1 MVTVS
6 LRLDEATK
14 EGLDQMCGEMGMNLT
29 TFFMIYAKAALRERK
44 IPFEIRANDESFF
57 SRENRAAIARSEEEA
72 RQGKAIPKTLAELE
86 AMAE

>member
-14 EGLDQMCGEMGMNLT
+14 QGLDQMCGEMGMNLT

-44 IPFEIRANDESFF
+44 IPFEIRANDEPFF

-86 AMAE
+86 AMVE

>member
-14 EGLDQMCGEMGMNLT
+14 QGLDHMCDEMGMNLT

-44 IPFEIRANDESFF
+44 IPFEIRANDEPFF

>member
-44 IPFEIRANDESFF
+44 IPFEIRANDEPFF

>member
-14 EGLDQMCGEMGMNLT
+14 QGLDQMCDEMGMNLT

-44 IPFEIRANDESFF
+44 IPFEIRANDEPFF

-72 RQGKAIPKTLAELE
+72 RQGKAIPKTLAELD